1 MWARV
6 LFSSRYCQVWRCIHC
21 LVVRIRLEK
30 PLCDACKALVA
41 NGDEAISML
50 MDLRDVVGTYG
61 EVASLLGVSPSV
73 VTEWTRGHCIPNKAS
88 RRAIWLLWAM
98 ICRPGQIRTVFDII
112 TSGRYTVK
120 GGPQHA
126 GRADT
131 NGLRAN
137 TWQAAH
143 DVAVGIEPPV
153 VRGKGQVSKRTGC
166 APTGERKAAKA
177 KRRAEAKALK
187 AAADG
192 SSATSAPLSEIA
204 TTICWGVP
212 GKPLA

>member
-1 MWARV
+1 MR
-6 LFSSRYCQVWRCIHC
+6 FSSRYCQVWPVIHGQ
-21 LVVRIRLEK
+21 VPRIRLAK
-30 PLCDACKALVA
+30 RLCDACTVLIAADTEAVA
-41 NGDEAISML
+41 ML

-61 EVASLLGVSPSV
+61 EVAALLGVAPSV
-73 VTEWTRGHCIPNKAS
+73 VTEWTRGHNTPTNAS

-137 TWQAAH
+137 SWKAAH

-177 KRRAEAKALK
+177 KLRAAARALK
-187 AAADG
+187 ADSDG

-212 GKPLA
+212 GKPLP

>member
-1 MWARV
+1 M
-6 LFSSRYCQVWRCIHC
+6 HK
-21 LVVRIRLEK
+21 IRLAK
-30 PLCDACKALVA
+30 RLCDACTALIA
-41 NGDEAISML
+41 NRDECLAML
-50 MDLRDVVGTYG
+50 ADLRGVVGTYG
-61 EVASLLGVSPSV
+61 EVASMLGVAPSV
-73 VTEWTRGHCIPNKAS
+73 VTEWTRGKRPPTNAG

-98 ICRPGQIRTVFDII
+98 ICRPGQVRTVFDII

-126 GRADT
+126 GRADK

-137 TWQAAH
+137 SWKASH

-153 VRGKGQVSKRTGC
+153 VRGQGQVSKRTGC

-177 KRRAEAKALK
+177 KRRAESKALK
-187 AAADG
+187 AASDG
-192 SSATSAPLSEIA
+192 SDGSNATSAPLSEIA

-212 GKPLA
+212 GKSLA